1 MKKSDLIEAVT
12 QSMKVMH
19 DRAVSKK
26 DVEALLESV
35 GEVTKNALKD
45 GGEVTLPGLGKLST
59 TQRAARSGRNPQTG
73 AVIEIPAATVAKFTA
88 TKALKE
94 ALN

>member
-35 GEVTKNALKD
+35 GEVTKNALKG

>member
-12 QSMKVMH
+12 QKMKVVH

-35 GEVTKNALKD
+35 GEVTKNALKG
-45 GGEVTLPGLGKLST
+45 GGEITLPGLGKFSLS
-59 TQRAARSGRNPQTG
+59 QRAARTGRNPQTG
-73 AVIEIPAATVAKFTA
+73 EPIDIPATTVAKFTPA
-88 TKALKE
+88 KALKDT
-94 ALN
+94 LK